1 MGRRIRRTAA
11 AVALASAASLTQNA
25 SKSWAFSPG
34 LEPRPCRGEHRNR
47 KIRHHPGGPGVG
59 TGASI
64 RTTSTG
70 GGTCTFSRS
79 PRTIQDRPSTH
90 LHAFWARG
98 TDAGPADETKRSG
111 NSLLRKILPRG
122 DGSPETDSSSST
134 SVSRRKRTT
143 GRSSSSVGS
152 GSNRTRTKSSS
163 ARYYY
168 SAAALNEQCPSW
180 APGADVDECPIDEGV
195 WGSYD
200 DVAAAAVSADLM
212 DNANIS
218 EQQRQKAASRL
229 VEDALD
235 GFVHRHALHTMNLK
249 ITSDATSRSAVLLRG
264 ELGTVHASFDRLS
277 FPALKLSG
285 GGRISATGLTLN
297 TASFVPALGRFVRR
311 WGNSFEFHAHDC
323 TLTQE
328 DLRTSRAIRI
338 GLANVGTRIL
348 RKVVASDSSLDVV
361 RIDRGARLSVSKVEI
376 MENSMLSAKGFIT
389 TILGNS
395 IPFAVQ
401 TGIRVSNGGHV
412 LHFPG
417 LQVILNPRSPLQTH
431 IPLHLVHQVD
441 LDLGDNASIGS
452 VEIDG
457 RRKVIRVSATAT
469 VTPKSASVGKAAH
482 GVAAVVKRAKYAVD
496 MGRWLTNLGRFT
508 T

>member
-25 SKSWAFSPG
+25 SKSLAFSPV
-34 LEPRPCRGEHRNR
+34 EPRTCRGGQRNR
-47 KIRHHPGGPGVG
+47 KIRHPGPAECVG
-59 TGASI
+59 TGV
-64 RTTSTG
+64 RTSTTT
-70 GGTCTFSRS
+70 GTCSTSS
-79 PRTIQDRPSTH
+79 STSSSIQDRPSTH

-98 TDAGPADETKRSG
+98 TDAGTADETKRSG

-122 DGSPETDSSSST
+122 DGSPDTSSMSGGASPARSSSA
-134 SVSRRKRTT
+134 SVSKRKRTT

-168 SAAALNEQCPSW
+168 SAATLNEQCPSW
-180 APGADVDECPIDEGV
+180 APGAEVDECPIDEGV

-200 DVAAAAVSADLM
+200 DVAAAAVSADLIE
-212 DNANIS
+212 NADRT

-249 ITSDATSRSAVLLRG
+249 IASDATSRSAVLLRG
-264 ELGTVHASFDRLS
+264 ELGDVHASFDRLS

-328 DLRTSRAIRI
+328 DLRTSRAIRV

-376 MENSMLSAKGFIT
+376 M
-389 TILGNS
+389 
-395 IPFAVQ
+395 
-401 TGIRVSNGGHV
+401 VSSCS
-412 LHFPG
+412 L
-417 LQVILNPRSPLQTH
+417 
-431 IPLHLVHQVD
+431 
-441 LDLGDNASIGS
+441 
-452 VEIDG
+452 
-457 RRKVIRVSATAT
+457 
-469 VTPKSASVGKAAH
+469 
-482 GVAAVVKRAKYAVD
+482 Y
-496 MGRWLTNLGRFT
+496 
-508 T
+508 